1 MRSNHFDQDIEFYFE
16 TYSERLAMNQPS
28 AKQLSTINQT
38 EVNNQ
43 SNRSLIPNQANSS
56 LKRFCWL

>member
-28 AKQLSTINQT
+28 AKQFSTINQT

-43 SNRSLIPNQANSS
+43 SNRSLIPNS
-56 LKRFCWL
+56 